1 MIRYWDMRKVVFG
14 EKAYLPMTLHGGCL
28 SETDVENLKLGHFCI
43 LPPDN
48 YGRAVLY
55 ECRGHLDDTGLNYAS
70 LVSHSGDSGLDSEE
84 AFRLFSSYTFCSTF
98 IVTVSVIHDSCGT
111 GTRVGSDSRCCHCV

>member
-1 MIRYWDMRKVVFG
+1 MRKVVFG

-84 AFRLFSSYTFCSTF
+84 KKSISLILVLYFLFYFYSYGLNYT
-98 IVTVSVIHDSCGT
+98 
-111 GTRVGSDSRCCHCV
+111 